1 MNLPR
6 RSRAALPAVCL
17 ALAATPCF
25 AQTAPAA
32 QPPPAP
38 TGAPAEP
45 PAAPPTPAPA
55 PAPVWET
62 PAPLPEGARVQRP
75 PPPRFDVEPGP
86 ARGFPGAA
94 RECPDTQR
102 AGRIVAETL
111 AASAVTTA
119 SVLVGMF
126 AQDASGSGQQAL
138 GTLGALVMY
147 ITVTP
152 AAVGLVGRTFGGNG
166 RYWAALLGGVLLP
179 VAGATCSA
187 ARGGARARGAGGG
200 AQPRGRGRR
209 DRGAHDHLLTPVG
222 PRARIDHGTRARR
235 LARAP
240 NGTS

>member
-102 AGRIVAETL
+102 VGRIVAETL

-179 VAGATCSA
+179 VAGHVLGYELSHDPECDDAPTRVTL
-187 ARGGARARGAGGG
+187 RGGRRLPAAVPVRVAPVVAPNLAGAGGATAG
-200 AQPRGRGRR
+200 
-209 DRGAHDHLLTPVG
+209 LT
-222 PRARIDHGTRARR
+222 ITF
-235 LARAP
+235 
-240 NGTS
+240 